1 MPAGLGHLEHCVVP
15 PRVQELMG
23 HAGDRE
29 GRALFVALKNIIQVS
44 RGVEVVLV
52 DHLPLFLCTLLE
64 GGKLLCALEADNLLD
79 IVPIIKRL
87 HEEDGNVNILD
98 QFLGEEAL
106 PRLGLVGLSTGGV
119 GNGHVLK
126 GEFCDLLKPL
136 LKDHLVVFVVVG
148 VLENGRICDDSDRH
162 RGERLEMLGPHHG
175 CNC

>member
-1 MPAGLGHLEHCVVP
+1 
-15 PRVQELMG
+15 MG

-29 GRALFVALKNIIQVS
+29 GRALFVALKNIIQIS

-64 GGKLLCALEADNLLD
+64 GGKLLCALEANNLLD

-87 HEEDGNVNILD
+87 HEEDGSVNILD

-162 RGERLEMLGPHHG
+162 
-175 CNC
+175 